1 MARRKDAPTDETAG
15 QAPATPPAPA
25 ASGDGAYLVLARKYR
40 PQLFAD
46 LIGQEA
52 LVRTLTNAFATNRI
66 AHAFVLTGVRGVGKT
81 TTARI
86 IARALNC
93 IGADGKGGP
102 TIAPCGVCANCT
114 QILDERHLD
123 VIEMDAASHTGV
135 DDIRELIDGVRY
147 RPVQA
152 RYKVYIVDEVHML
165 SKNAFNALL
174 KTLEE
179 PPEHA
184 KFIFA
189 TTEIGK
195 VPVTVLSRCQ
205 RFDLRRVDGEKLAAH
220 LSGIAEKEG
229 RVVEPQA
236 AALLARAADGSV
248 RDGLSLLD
256 RIFAHVDGA
265 VSEDAV
271 RELLGL
277 ADRTQV
283 FDLFEAL
290 MRGRAAQAL
299 ELIATL
305 YRDGADPIAIIEDL
319 LDLTHWLTRVKTVPA
334 LVDDP
339 IVAQAERERGKAMA
353 GALGVGALARAWQML
368 LKGYGEAQAA
378 PRPMQALEMLAIRL
392 THAAELPTPAEL
404 AAAVSSGTPIAP
416 TGGGTSAAGR
426 ALPQGGGGGTVAQA
440 VRLEPVPD
448 PTPQP
453 TAQLAEPAPADPQS
467 FADLVAMFMQR
478 REALLG
484 AHLKADVH
492 PVSFELGRIQWH
504 QTDHAPRDLP
514 SRVADLLQRWTGRR
528 WMIAV
533 VQQPGGQLTLAQQE
547 ADANR
552 KRTNAAAVHPLVQA
566 LLAAF
571 PESRI
576 ETVRG
581 RFDPTEAEESE
592 TAIEIP
598 PDGGETEDSE

>member
-1 MARRKDAPTDETAG
+1 VARRKDAPTDETAG
-15 QAPATPPAPA
+15 QDPGTPTAAPQA
-25 ASGDGAYLVLARKYR
+25 ARDGAYRVLARKYR
-40 PQLFAD
+40 PLLFAD

-93 IGADGKGGP
+93 IGPDGAGGP

-114 QILDERHLD
+114 QIVEERHLD

-220 LSGIAEKEG
+220 LSAVAEKEG

-256 RIFAHVDGA
+256 RIFAHVEGPVGEA
-265 VSEDAV
+265 AV

-290 MRGRAAQAL
+290 MRGRTAEAL
-299 ELIATL
+299 ELTAML
-305 YRDGADPIAIIEDL
+305 YRDGADPVAIIEDL

-334 LVDDP
+334 LADDP
-339 IVAQAERERGKAMA
+339 IVPQAERERGKTMA
-353 GALGVGALARAWQML
+353 GALGVGVLTRAWQML

-392 THAAELPTPAEL
+392 THAAELPTPAEIV
-404 AAAVSSGTPIAP
+404 AGMSSGAPIGP
-416 TGGGTSAAGR
+416 GGGGLVGRSA
-426 ALPQGGGGGTVAQA
+426 PQGGGGGTMAQA
-440 VRLEPVPD
+440 VRLDPAPD
-448 PTPQP
+448 GAPQP
-453 TAQLAEPAPADPQS
+453 TAQLAEPAPAEPQS
-467 FADLVAMFMQR
+467 FVDLVAMFVQR
-478 REALLG
+478 REAMI
-484 AHLKADVH
+484 AAQLKAEVH
-492 PVSFELGRIQWH
+492 PVSFEPGRIQWR
-504 QTDHAPRDLP
+504 QTEHAPRDLP
-514 SRVADLLQRWTGRR
+514 ARVADLLQRWTGRR

-533 VQQPGGQLTLAQQE
+533 AQQEGGEPTLAQQE
-547 ADANR
+547 ADANQ
-552 KRTNAAAVHPLVQA
+552 KRTNTAAKHPLVQA

-571 PESRI
+571 PGAQIESL
-576 ETVRG
+576 RG
-581 RFDPTEAEESE
+581 RFEPSEAEEGE
-592 TAIEIP
+592 GPAELP
-598 PDGGETEDSE
+598 PDGGETEETE